1 MSSTGKEN
9 IPEYFA
15 LALHVQTMATFLPNF
30 STIPKNCTSFA
41 GEHVDCLV
49 GKTVVLESAQGVMAA
64 SVCYYGSCPLKKESI
79 SFTRNHWELTL
90 KPKLD
95 APLPDQLAS

>member
-15 LALHVQTMATFLPNF
+15 LVLHVQMMATFLPNF

-49 GKTVVLESAQGVMAA
+49 GKTVVLESAQGVIAA
-64 SVCYYGSCPLKKESI
+64 PRPFVIMVPAPCK
-79 SFTRNHWELTL
+79 RNQFH
-90 KPKLD
+90 
-95 APLPDQLAS
+95 LPGTIGNLH

>member
-30 STIPKNCTSFA
+30 STIPKNRTSFA
-41 GEHVDCLV
+41 GEHMDCLV
-49 GKTVVLESAQGVMAA
+49 GKTVVLEFAQGVMAA
-64 SVCYYGSCPLKKESI
+64 PRPFVIMVS
-79 SFTRNHWELTL
+79 
-90 KPKLD
+90 
-95 APLPDQLAS
+95 AP

>member
-9 IPEYFA
+9 TPEYFA
-15 LALHVQTMATFLPNF
+15 LALHVQTTATFLPNF
-30 STIPKNCTSFA
+30 STIPKNRTSFA

-64 SVCYYGSCPLKKESI
+64 PRPFVIMVP
-79 SFTRNHWELTL
+79 
-90 KPKLD
+90 
-95 APLPDQLAS
+95 AP